1 MYGTAFCPLA
11 MRDAVKDLGVAGKGV
26 GKLWCALFRAQA
38 TNSVADSKTL
48 NEEQREK
55 LFEMINTAE
64 YLGWKVE
71 ILSPSHI
78 SNAMLQR

>member
-1 MYGTAFCPLA
+1 MCEWI
-11 MRDAVKDLGVAGKGV
+11 
-26 GKLWCALFRAQA
+26 LWCALFRVLLPF
-38 TNSVADSKTL
+38 SVADSKTL

-71 ILSPSHI
+71 ILSPTHI
-78 SNAMLQR
+78 SNSMLQR